1 MGFRRMIEVA
11 IPGFKPLCLE
21 HLVLD
26 YNGTLAIDGEPID
39 GVGKRL
45 NDLAEHLRVHVITAD
60 TFGKAKARLKNIEC
74 NLIILQGEDHHE
86 RKLAFVNTLNAQRT
100 VCIGNGRNDR
110 RMLSAAALGIG
121 VIQQEGASSEALLAA
136 HLVVKDINSALDILL
151 NPKRLVATLRS

>member
-1 MGFRRMIEVA
+1 MIDVD
-11 IPGFKPLCLE
+11 IPGFKPLHVE

-26 YNGTLAIDGEPID
+26 YNGTLAVDGEPID

-45 NDLAEHLRVHVITAD
+45 NDLAEVLRIHVITAD

-74 NLIILQGEDHHE
+74 TVIVLQGDNQHE
-86 RKLAFVNTLNAQRT
+86 QKLAFVNTLNAQHT

-110 RMLSAAALGIG
+110 RMLNAAALGIA

-136 HLVVKDINSALDILL
+136 HLVVKDINSALDVLL
-151 NPKRLVATLRS
+151 NPKRLLATLRS

>member
-1 MGFRRMIEVA
+1 MIDVD
-11 IPGFKPLCLE
+11 IPGFKPLHLE

-26 YNGTLAIDGEPID
+26 YNGTLAVDGEPID

-45 NDLAEHLRVHVITAD
+45 NDLSEHLRVYVITAD
-60 TFGKAKARLKNIEC
+60 TFGKVKARLKNIEC
-74 NLIILQGEDHHE
+74 TIIILQGENQHE
-86 RKLAFVNTLNAQRT
+86 QKLAFVNTLNAQRT

-110 RMLSAAALGIG
+110 RMLNGAALGIG

-151 NPKRLVATLRS
+151 NPKRLIATLRS